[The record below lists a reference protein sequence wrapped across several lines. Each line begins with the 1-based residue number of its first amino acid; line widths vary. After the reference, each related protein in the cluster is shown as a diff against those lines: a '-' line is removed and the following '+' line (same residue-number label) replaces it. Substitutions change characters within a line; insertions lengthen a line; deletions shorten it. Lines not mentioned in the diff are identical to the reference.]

1 MNKIIEDLNW
11 RYATKKFDTTKKVSN
26 EDLETIKESL
36 RLVASSFGLQPLK
49 YIIIENQELK
59 NKLIPSSYGQMQVAD
74 CSYVIVICSTTDVQ
88 DIDVDLYMQT
98 IEKVRETPID
108 MLEQFGQYI
117 KGYIAN
123 MTKEQ
128 KSNWTTRQAYI
139 ALGQLLS
146 TCAQL
151 RIDST
156 PMEGFDPSAYNEVL
170 GLSEKG
176 LEATLVCP
184 IGYRSEEDTAQHNKK
199 VRKDSEDLFELL

>member
-11 RYATKKFDTTKKVSN
+11 RYAVKKFDSTKKVSQ
-26 EDLETIKESL
+26 EDLEIIKESL

-49 YIIIENQELK
+49 YIIIENEEVKKQ
-59 NKLIPSSYGQMQVAD
+59 LIPASFGQAQVAE
-74 CSYVIVICSTTDVQ
+74 CSHLIVICSTTDVQ
-88 DIDVDLYMQT
+88 DIDVDMYMET
-98 IEKVRETPID
+98 ISKVRGVPAE

-117 KGYIAN
+117 KGWVAK
-123 MTKEQ
+123 MTQEQ

-139 ALGQLLS
+139 ALGQLMS

-156 PMEGFDPSAYNEVL
+156 PMEGFDASVFNEKL

-184 IGYRSEEDTAQHNKK
+184 IGYRSQEDESQYRPK
-199 VRKDSEDLFELL
+199 VRKELEDLFEYR